1 LSVGERVRSLLRPDV
16 WDLREYA
23 APEPLEEF
31 AARRGLAVDSVLK
44 LDQNEN
50 PYGCSPRVQ
59 AALGRCR
66 RFHVYPDP
74 LARRCRAL
82 LESYVGVSRERLAV
96 GNGSDE
102 LIEVLFRLFLQ
113 PGDRVLSFTPTFGYY
128 STVAGTCAAE
138 LVGVPRRSDWSVDV
152 EAGLAALDDRAKVI
166 VVASPN
172 NPTGTLTP
180 LEDLRRLLATGRLVI
195 VDEAYYEFSGQ
206 TALPLAEE
214 HDNLVILRTLSK
226 WAGLAGL
233 RVGYGVFPEW
243 LLPQLYKLKPPYGL
257 SVAGMVALE
266 ASLEDAAYL
275 RRTVELIVAERARL
289 ASLLADTGY
298 LRPYPSAA
306 NFVLCDVLR
315 GDAPTIRRRLEE
327 EGILVRAYSDP
338 RLRSTLR
345 FSVGRPE
352 DTDRLVEELKRI
364 GEEIGSIERE

>member
-1 LSVGERVRSLLRPDV
+1 MEKNVRDLLRPDV
-16 WDLREYA
+16 WELRAYA

-31 AARRGLAVDSVLK
+31 AARQGLDVDSVLK

-59 AALGRCR
+59 EALSRCQ

-102 LIEVLFRLFLQ
+102 LIEVLFRLFLR

-128 STVAGTCAAE
+128 PTVAGTCAAE
-138 LVGVPRRSDWSVDV
+138 FAGVPRRDDWSVDV
-152 EAGLAALDDRAKVI
+152 EAGLAALDDRTKIV

-180 LEDLRRLLATGRLVI
+180 LEDVRRLLETGRLVV
-195 VDEAYYEFSGQ
+195 VDEAYFEFAGR
-206 TALPLAEE
+206 TVLPLAEQY
-214 HDNLVILRTLSK
+214 DNLVVLRTLSK

-233 RVGYGVFPEW
+233 RVGYGVFPAW
-243 LLPQLYKLKPPYGL
+243 LLPQLYKLKPPYGV
-257 SVAGMVALE
+257 SVAAMVALQ
-266 ASLEDAAYL
+266 ASLEDVAHL
-275 RRTVELIVAERARL
+275 RQTVELIVAERGRL
-289 ASLLADTGY
+289 AASLAQTGF

-306 NFVLCDVLR
+306 NFILCDVLR
-315 GDAPTIRRRLEE
+315 GDPTEIRRELEE
-327 EGILVRAYSDP
+327 RGILVRAYSDP
-338 RLRSTLR
+338 RLRKTLR
-345 FSVGRPE
+345 FSVGRPAH
-352 DTDRLVEELKRI
+352 TDRLMAALH
-364 GEEIGSIERE
+364 EIGARL